1 MTTKRTES
9 HLAPSLSTQPRCPHH
24 AYALLRSDGTCPTC
38 EREAFMA
45 RVKSAEE
52 AADLRKLQ
60 AVTRVVA
67 GKRRAP
73 TLREV
78 LA

>member
-1 MTTKRTES
+1 
-9 HLAPSLSTQPRCPHH
+9 
-24 AYALLRSDGTCPTC
+24 
-38 EREAFMA
+38 MA